1 MNISD
6 ILERIRAGEDE
17 RTEFK
22 RSADSK
28 LLGPAISAFANS
40 DGGVLI
46 LGVEDDGRITG
57 VREPAEKVSER
68 LTDFLQSGLSSP
80 VNARL
85 GRHEDSATRWV
96 HWVEVPSQRGFEPIR
111 HRGRVYVR
119 RGRSSVEP
127 SSSELRELYNRF
139 GYILTEEQS
148 VAGTSVSDIH
158 RDSFERFMRRLGI
171 DLGDEPSLP
180 FEDDL
185 RIRGVLSQR
194 GEDLEATLYGL
205 LAFGKEPQD
214 FPQTRGFWI
223 ECVAYAG
230 LDRADDVLL
239 VGEAKG
245 RVSEQIDRAL
255 AFMKTFGRREIYGD
269 IQRRDVPLVPDI
281 ALREALVNAVCHRDY
296 AILGSRILLE
306 VFDDRVVITS
316 PGTLPNHMTPE
327 SAKAGGHPRSRN
339 ELIANYMQTM
349 GYMEGRG
356 RGWPRIRRAMREDSG
371 LEPLLEEDRGARWVR
386 VTLPISTG

>member
-6 ILERIRAGEDE
+6 IVERIRAGEDE

-22 RSADSK
+22 RGAEPK
-28 LLGPAISAFANS
+28 QIGPAISAFANS
-40 DGGVLI
+40 EGGLLVLGVDDGGQVV
-46 LGVEDDGRITG
+46 GVNEA
-57 VREPAEKVSER
+57 AEKVSER
-68 LTDFLQSGLSSP
+68 LTAFLQSGLSSP

-85 GRHEDSATRWV
+85 GRHEDSAKRWL
-96 HWVEVPSQRGFEPIR
+96 HWIEVPSQRGFEPIR
-111 HRGRVYVR
+111 HSGRVYVR
-119 RGRSSVEP
+119 RGRASVEP
-127 SSSELRELYNRF
+127 SPSELRELYNRF

-148 VAGTSVSDIH
+148 IARSGVDDIQ
-158 RDSFERFMRRLGI
+158 RDAFERFMRRLGI
-171 DLGDEPSLP
+171 DLADEPRMS

-185 RIRGVLSQR
+185 RIRGVLTMR
-194 GEDLEATLYGL
+194 GEELEATLYGL
-205 LAFGKEPQD
+205 LAFGKDPQKY
-214 FPQTRGFWI
+214 PQTLGFWI

-230 LDRADDVLL
+230 RDRADDVIL
-239 VGEAKG
+239 VSDAKG
-245 RVSEQIDRAL
+245 RLDEQVDRAL
-255 AFMKTFGRREIYGD
+255 GFMKSLGRREIYSD
-269 IQRRDVPLVPDI
+269 IVRKDVPLVPEI

-339 ELIANYMQTM
+339 ELLANYMQTM

-356 RGWPRIRRAMREDSG
+356 RGWPRIRRAMKEESG
-371 LEPLLEEDRGARWVR
+371 LEPLLEEDKLARWVR
-386 VTLPISTG
+386 VTLPIAG